1 MTDRM
6 TFRTAFGDY
15 VDQDLDA
22 MRARLRAMRTAWG
35 LRQDWTADPRE
46 GLRQIK
52 RLERHIATMERAQ

>member
-1 MTDRM
+1 MSA
-6 TFRTAFGDY
+6 AFGDRIEP
-15 VDQDLDA
+15 DLEA

-52 RLERHIATMERAQ
+52 RLERHIATMENAQ